1 MLQKNS
7 KSSSISTIIVRSCCG
22 GCVFGLLGFSI
33 MPDFGFLAILL
44 GSVVPNI
51 ALIKTKERLANVE
64 PVYPVSI
71 NTDEEKKQYLIT
83 YNNEKKKIA
92 DRARMKSCIIG
103 TTGFLI
109 VMHIFMNTDKYFPFN
124 FTG

>member
-1 MLQKNS
+1 M
-7 KSSSISTIIVRSCCG
+7 IVAG
-22 GCVFGLLGFSI
+22 I
-33 MPDFGFLAILL
+33 MPDFMFLALLL
-44 GSVVPNI
+44 GTVYPNI
-51 ALIKTKERLANVE
+51 ALIKKNERLANVE

-92 DRARMKSCIIG
+92 DRARIKSCIIG

-109 VMHIFMNTDKYFPFN
+109 VMHILMNTDVYFPFSP
-124 FTG
+124 TG

>member
-1 MLQKNS
+1 M
-7 KSSSISTIIVRSCCG
+7 
-22 GCVFGLLGFSI
+22 LGFVI
-33 MPDFGFLAILL
+33 IEPTIGFWGLLL

-51 ALIKTKERLANVE
+51 ALIKAKERMANLE

-92 DRARMKSCIIG
+92 NRAIMKSCIIG

-109 VMHIFMNTDKYFPFN
+109 VMHILMNV
-124 FTG
+124 GAAAG

>member
-1 MLQKNS
+1 
-7 KSSSISTIIVRSCCG
+7 
-22 GCVFGLLGFSI
+22 

-51 ALIKTKERLANVE
+51 ALIKAKEELVEFE

-109 VMHIFMNTDKYFPFN
+109 VMHILMNTDEYFGWFP
-124 FTG
+124 TAG

>member
-1 MLQKNS
+1 MPE
-7 KSSSISTIIVRSCCG
+7 IG
-22 GCVFGLLGFSI
+22 FWGL
-33 MPDFGFLAILL
+33 LL

-51 ALIKTKERLANVE
+51 ALIKTKERLANLE
-64 PVYPVSI
+64 PVYPMSI
-71 NTDEEKKQYLIT
+71 ISDEEKKQYLIT

-109 VMHIFMNTDKYFPFN
+109 VMHILMNSDDYFYWVPRQ
-124 FTG
+124 G